1 MKVTPLTKIIF
12 LSGFLAAGF
21 LLIILSCALWSN
33 WYPLYVVGIFLLAPL
48 PNTLFTRSEFDDFM
62 SDSSSNTNDFA
73 KFITAFLVASGIAL
87 PLVLYHTR
95 LVVLPATIM
104 STSGGLLIYTS
115 IIVFTLF
122 FQDSEDEF

>member
-1 MKVTPLTKIIF
+1 MSGLQHCIPVLLTITNT
-12 LSGFLAAGF
+12 SG
-21 LLIILSCALWSN
+21 
-33 WYPLYVVGIFLLAPL
+33 PD
-48 PNTLFTRSEFDDFM
+48 E
-62 SDSSSNTNDFA
+62 SNTNDFA